1 VRLDLDPEATPADQA
16 EALYRELR
24 WHDGEA
30 EVAHREGRRRVARLV
45 RAVAAEAAPAFS
57 ADGTYLITGGL
68 GGLGLR
74 LAAWLAE
81 HGARHMALMGRSTP
95 SEEALAQITRLESRG
110 CTLAVFTADVAR
122 REEVQRTL
130 GGIDADLP
138 PLRGIFH
145 LAGVLDD
152 GVLLQQD
159 WSRFQK
165 VFAAKVDGAW
175 HLHELTRDRRLEAF
189 VLFST
194 SVSLQGYAG
203 QGNHAAANAF
213 LDGLA
218 HYRRGLGLPGLSI
231 NWGAWGETGSVVE
244 RQVEAQMR
252 RQGVS
257 LIPPDQGFAA
267 LGRTLCTGVAQMA
280 VIPIQ
285 WQQFLRGYA
294 DRQVPPFFAEMVRGG
309 GDLPKPA
316 AAEGDGLELAAA
328 LASVPPERR
337 RARLRDYVWSQA
349 AAVLGINPAAPM
361 DPEQPLNEL
370 GLDSLMALELRK
382 NLGNAVGKQLPA
394 TLLFNY
400 ATVHALTDYL
410 AGEVLKLDAEA
421 IDQGPPDDAATVADL
436 TEIASLT
443 EQEMA
448 ALIDDELDALME
460 DA

>member
-1 VRLDLDPEATPADQA
+1 VLD
-16 EALYRELR
+16 
-24 WHDGEA
+24 
-30 EVAHREGRRRVARLV
+30 
-45 RAVAAEAAPAFS
+45 
-57 ADGTYLITGGL
+57 
-68 GGLGLR
+68 
-74 LAAWLAE
+74 
-81 HGARHMALMGRSTP
+81 
-95 SEEALAQITRLESRG
+95 
-110 CTLAVFTADVAR
+110 
-122 REEVQRTL
+122 
-130 GGIDADLP
+130 GIDADLP

-175 HLHELTRDRRLEAF
+175 HLHELTRDHQIEAF

-252 RQGVS
+252 RQGVT

-267 LGRTLCTGVAQMA
+267 LGRILCTDVAQMA

-285 WQQFLRGYA
+285 WPQFLRGYA
-294 DRQVPPFFAEMVRGG
+294 DRQVPPFFAQMVQGG
-309 GDLPKPA
+309 GVLTKRVV
-316 AAEGDGLELAAA
+316 AEGDGLGLAAA
-328 LASVPPERR
+328 LASVAPERR
-337 RARLRDYVWSQA
+337 RARLFDYVWSQA
-349 AAVLGINPAAPM
+349 AAVLGVNPAVPM
-361 DPEQPLNEL
+361 DQEQPLNEL

-400 ATVHALTDYL
+400 ATVRALTDYL
-410 AGEVLKLDAEA
+410 AGEVLKLDAA
-421 IDQGPPDDAATVADL
+421 AVDQGPPDEAATAADL
-436 TEIASLT
+436 TEIAGLT